1 MKKILAT
8 ILLLVCAAALSAQMT
23 VIPFGKDLKKE
34 WKELKKEWKE
44 YSKLERKDQPRKQ
57 IKKLHE
63 IRTLALENRFG
74 EDLLRA
80 CTLEEQVYSRL
91 NWKSKDSVRV
101 ALDNVIE
108 SYGVPLLMYR
118 WLDERDNR
126 NRKTDE
132 SWEYA
137 KAHKKELLA
146 GNHLKHPNLIY
157 PTGLQ
162 QNTTRIEVSSDFEW
176 ILWSRIMSGKIEE
189 DSEVYQLLSELI
201 GDRYP
206 ARPYLTYLVAKS
218 KGDMSAMQKLADKYA
233 GDPFHFYPE
242 YELLEHRFIRLKNEI
257 SPTEDECKALY
268 NDAKAFE
275 KAVRA
280 KEYRDRIPL
289 SVRYII
295 SELEQSSISSIRFEE
310 DSIVVTGQNF
320 GRETLE
326 FKSDAATQNVRIKNE
341 DVRFYLIDTV
351 KVPIPALPEGSYKVV
366 AKKNYCSAKYT
377 KHTLSL
383 AVRKQGGKFAVY
395 AADYQTGEPIQSATF
410 VLYKDAYPSGKL
422 QEQTIQL
429 NGFTPLPAGFQKA
442 IGNKKTYYVEARY
455 GDRRSPV
462 VPVYRYPERKDPT
475 PETLHAYM
483 ISDRSAYKPGDTL
496 KAKAILFEGD
506 MADRVNTLKEGEEVQ
521 LKILNAEG
529 KTAAKLSLKT
539 NAFGSVACEWPIP
552 TQERNGIWSI
562 EVTYRKKQIASTFFR
577 VDNFVLPTYE
587 LTIDPQEKPILPE
600 TDFEICGK
608 VSSYSGHPTDGIILE
623 GKVIKS
629 AFENFWEGPIP
640 TDLDG
645 SFRVPLRLENEGWYT
660 LEIKAVDAT
669 GETRHIDHRF
679 QVSSS
684 IYLTVDLKNKASGD
698 FTRSIRHESRA
709 VLTEPTGHFVW
720 TIRNGR
726 ETVKLPVFYQL
737 FDIRG
742 SILTEG
748 KANGKLDLDM
758 SDYPDGLYVL
768 KGNVG
773 FGEARS
779 ESLLY
784 LVKWT
789 DQSSMNTPVQSVFLS
804 GDTEID
810 YGERIQA
817 RLATGDGP
825 LWAVASLSAPDG
837 TILESRLVHLEG
849 ECGKESSVKELGFTY
864 KSSYPDAV
872 KLEVFYFRY
881 RESRTYSAVYHRVIH
896 SYDLNLSFSRFVDQ
910 TMPGSPCSLTIQ
922 TEPGV
927 EAALSVF
934 DKSLDSV
941 CPNNWDA
948 IAPQAPFFRSDWFMA
963 KSGAVSG
970 EKEKHREETPLI
982 SLGRAYGMVV
992 DQNGEPVIG
1001 AFVKAKGSKK
1011 EVTTDIN
1018 GRFYLNVAPRTPLYI
1033 TCFGYE
1039 DVMVYA
1045 YPGIYIVMNDTYELL
1060 DETIVVGYGA
1070 ARRSLTS
1077 RIFTAAQRTGASM
1090 PRISEAS
1097 YRSVFSEALAFE
1109 PFLHSDKD
1117 GKIDFTFKT
1126 SDKVSTYHVNVFAHD
1141 PSMRNASLQRDFV
1154 VTIPVRISVTLP
1166 RYMYDK
1172 DEYELSAV
1180 VSSISDE
1187 PISGTLYLQAQTGD
1201 DRQPLLAADMD
1212 IPAGGTASA
1221 TFSVAS
1227 DYAGGKP
1234 LDLRLVF
1241 ESGSFSDAVKL
1252 SIPVAQAAQTLTE
1265 AHSALAGEEAVDS
1278 LRRMF
1283 INAPGDQATVA
1294 VRTLR
1299 EVTEEGLA
1307 QWSESDEPDVLSL
1320 SAKYF
1325 ARMLTGR
1332 DTTGCLAQIM
1342 ALRNE
1347 DGGFA
1352 WMEGMKSSP
1361 MLTATLLE
1369 RFAVL
1374 RDKGFAV
1381 PDMETSVLYLDRFHF
1396 NNWWPYWF
1404 GGLSNA
1410 QYMDIRAMWASVPFD
1425 PGKIKQEEG
1434 SKYRL
1439 KSFRRFARR
1448 YLTPGR
1454 YDYAHGCILD
1464 KACRIR
1470 TLKNLTSS
1478 EAGLALGKAWGEWL
1492 LTATRFQKSIEKDIA
1507 SLSQYAVRHPSGAIY
1522 YPNGVLPYKGLL
1534 SSEVYTHVLLS
1545 DLLDDEVSSGVKLW
1559 LALQNETQS
1568 WTDEPAYL
1576 IALQSILDAPDSL
1589 LDKKIV
1595 TLTSTA
1601 TVPFADIKAAGN
1613 GMRIDRRFY
1622 IETDGNLAEIH
1633 QGDTLR
1639 VGDKIIAKYE
1649 LWSAENRSFVRIDA
1663 FREAC
1668 FLPVDQLSGPETKVH
1683 VFDGDLRVSQ
1693 SLKFYREVRE
1703 DETRWWLDVCP
1714 EETTVWQEALFV
1726 TQAGTFSAPVITV
1739 ESLYAP
1745 EYRANSSF
1753 QGPLSAE

>member
-1 MKKILAT
+1 MRKILAT
-8 ILLLVCAAALSAQMT
+8 ILLLVCAAAMSAQMT
-23 VIPFGKDLKKE
+23 VIPFRKD
-34 WKELKKEWKE
+34 LKKEWKE

-63 IRTLALENRFG
+63 IRTLALEHRLG
-74 EDLLRA
+74 EDLLEA
-80 CTLEEQVYSRL
+80 CLKEEYVYSRL

-101 ALDNVIE
+101 ALENVIE

-118 WLDERDNR
+118 WLKVRRNGSGKPDEC
-126 NRKTDE
+126 
-132 SWEYA
+132 WEYA
-137 KAHKKELLA
+137 KAHRKELSA
-146 GNHLKHPNLIY
+146 GNHSLLQYEI
-157 PTGLQ
+157 GLSLLQ
-162 QNTTRIEVSSDFEW
+162 TTIITSSDFEW
-176 ILWSRIMSGKIEE
+176 ILWSRIIEFSNTRINT
-189 DSEVYQLLSELI
+189 DSEEYKMLSELI
-201 GDRYP
+201 GDKYP
-206 ARPYLTYLVAKS
+206 SRPYLTYVVAK
-218 KGDMSAMQKLADKYA
+218 KAGDMSVMRDLFEQYA
-233 GDPFHFYPE
+233 GDPFRFYPE
-242 YELLEHRFIRLKNEI
+242 HEMLVYRMSRLRSKI
-257 SPTEDECKALY
+257 SLTEDECRDLY

-275 KAVRA
+275 KAIRSTGHR
-280 KEYRDRIPL
+280 YLPL
-289 SVRYII
+289 LYVQDII
-295 SELEQSSISSIRFEE
+295 SEFEKSSISSIRFEE

-326 FKSDAATQNVRIKNE
+326 FKSDAATRKVHIRNE
-341 DVRFYLIDTV
+341 DVRFYVTDTV
-351 KVPIPALPEGSYKVV
+351 KVPIPDLPEGSYTVTT
-366 AKKNYCSAKYT
+366 KKKYGYVKYE

-383 AVRKQGGKFAVY
+383 AVRQQGDGFAAYV
-395 AADYQTGEPIQSATF
+395 ADYRTGEPIPSATF
-410 VLYKDAYPSGKL
+410 VLYKRYLDGRIIS
-422 QEQTIQL
+422 QEVQL
-429 NGFTPLPAGFQKA
+429 NGFTPLPAEFRKK
-442 IGNKKTYYVEARY
+442 IGKKGRFYLEARC
-455 GDRRSPV
+455 GDRRSPL
-462 VPVYRYPERKDPT
+462 VPVSWTKEGSEQS
-475 PETLHAYM
+475 PETLHAYIM
-483 ISDRSAYKPGDTL
+483 SDRSAYKPGDTL
-496 KAKAILFEGD
+496 KVKAVLFEGD
-506 MADRVNTLKEGEEVQ
+506 LRERVNTLKEGEEVQ
-521 LKILNAEG
+521 VKILNAENE
-529 KTAAKLSLKT
+529 TAAKLHLKT

-552 TQERNGIWSI
+552 TRERNGLWVI
-562 EVTYRKKQIASTFFR
+562 EVTYKKKHVASSSFR
-577 VDNFVLPTYE
+577 VDDFVLPTYE
-587 LTIDPQEKPILPE
+587 LTIDPQEKPIIPGK
-600 TDFEICGK
+600 DSEISGK
-608 VSSYSGHPTDGIILE
+608 IRSYSGHPVDGIILE
-623 GKVIKS
+623 GKVFRY
-629 AFENFWEGPIP
+629 ATNTLWEGPLAI
-640 TDLDG
+640 DMDG
-645 SFRVPLRLENEGWYT
+645 SFRVPIRVNDSGRYT
-660 LEIKAVDAT
+660 LTIKAVDAT
-669 GETRHIDHRF
+669 GETRKIDHRF

-684 IYLTVDLKNKASGD
+684 INLAVNLENKALGD
-698 FTRSIRHESRA
+698 FTDFFKDESRA
-709 VLTEPTGHFVW
+709 VLTEPTGHFAWEV
-720 TIRNGR
+720 RNGG
-726 ETVKLPVFYQL
+726 ELVKLPVSYQL
-737 FDIRG
+737 FDSQKNIVKEG
-742 SILTEG
+742 SSQET
-748 KANGKLDLDM
+748 LDLDL
-758 SDYPDGLYVL
+758 SDYPDGVYILRGAVEY
-768 KGNVG
+768 NDI
-773 FGEARS
+773 RS
-779 ESLLY
+779 ERVLY
-784 LVKWT
+784 LMKWT
-789 DQSSMNTPVQSVFLS
+789 DQSSMNAPVPSVFLS

-810 YGERIQA
+810 YGKRIQA
-817 RLATGDGP
+817 KLAAGDGP
-825 LWAVASLSAPDG
+825 LWAVASLVAPDG
-837 TILESRLVHLEG
+837 TILESRLIHLEG
-849 ECGKESSVKELGFTY
+849 ECGKEGSTMDLGFTY
-864 KSSYPDAV
+864 KGSYPDAV
-872 KLEVFYFRY
+872 KLEVFYFKDRGSQRY
-881 RESRTYSAVYHRVIH
+881 STVYHRVLH
-896 SYDLNLSFSRFVDQ
+896 SMDLNLSFSRFVDQ
-910 TMPGSPCSLTIQ
+910 TMPGSPCFFTIQ

-927 EAALSVF
+927 EAAMSVF

-941 CPNNWDA
+941 SPNLWRA
-948 IAPQAPFFRSDWFMA
+948 VTTPSPGFRDIWFAA
-963 KSGAVSG
+963 KA
-970 EKEKHREETPLI
+970 
-982 SLGRAYGMVV
+982 GMVV
-992 DQNGEPVIG
+992 GEKQGIRNKPIIPVGSAYGIVVDQDGEPVIG
-1001 AFVKAKGSKK
+1001 ALIQVNGLDTCVIA
-1011 EVTTDIN
+1011 DYN
-1018 GRFYLNVAPRTPLYI
+1018 GRFYLDVLPTTPLTI
-1033 TCFGYE
+1033 TCFGFE
-1039 DVMVYA
+1039 DALVYA
-1045 YPGIYIVMNDTYELL
+1045 SPGMVVTLQEKYEEL
-1060 DETIVVGYGA
+1060 EYVVVGYGT
-1070 ARRSLTS
+1070 RGFSS
-1077 RIFTAAQRTGASM
+1077 RIVDASNTLRRAAFGSVHETVSI
-1090 PRISEAS
+1090 PELPEES

-1109 PFLHSDKD
+1109 PFLYSDKD

-1154 VTIPVRISVTLP
+1154 VTIPVRISVTQP

-1180 VSSISDE
+1180 VSSVSDE

-1265 AHSALAGEEAVDS
+1265 AHSALAGMEAVDS

-1332 DTTGCLAQIM
+1332 DTTGCLAPIM

-1601 TVPFADIKAAGN
+1601 TVPFADISAAGN
-1613 GMRIDRRFY
+1613 GMKIDRHFY
-1622 IETDGNLAEIH
+1622 IEKDGEMAEIH
-1633 QGDTLR
+1633 QGDTLQ

-1693 SLKFYREVRE
+1693 SLEFYREVLE

-1714 EETTVWQEALFV
+1714 EENTVWQESLFV